1 MKYSPHIVAFLD
13 ILGFSEI
20 CMRSESFENDRK
32 NLKEIFDLC
41 HSIPNRF
48 EHLKGKENIKSMIV
62 SDSII
67 LTLEIEGND
76 PTLQELANFFLACGQ
91 FQYFLGKCGF
101 WLRGGISVG
110 SLNVDFGQKQVV
122 GPALIRAINLEKKVA
137 RFPRIVV
144 GSEVMSA
151 VGINQAVNFR
161 DKINE
166 LYSADNQRALFEWR
180 GFIDDWGEANIP
192 KDVPF
197 FIDFM
202 RSVVEEDGNIL
213 TMAESVASGLRGS
226 IVHYEK
232 YRWLADYILAGH
244 RQRYV
249 GLSSQIDELKR
260 LLG

>member
-1 MKYSPHIVAFLD
+1 MKYYPHIVAFLD

-20 CMRSESFENDRK
+20 CMSSEKSISDGAR
-32 NLKEIFDLC
+32 LKEIFDLC
-41 HSIPNRF
+41 QSLPSRF
-48 EHLKGKENIKSMIV
+48 EHLKGKKNIKSMIV

-67 LTLEIEGND
+67 LTLEIEGNN
-76 PTLQELANFFLACGQ
+76 PTLYELANFFLACGQ
-91 FQYFLGKCGF
+91 FQYFLGKSGF

-110 SLNVDFGQKQVV
+110 SLNVDYQQKQVV

-144 GSEVMSA
+144 DSEVMA
-151 VGINQAVNFR
+151 TAGITHSVDFR
-161 DKINE
+161 DKINK
-166 LYSADNQRALFEWR
+166 LYSEENQRALFEWR
-180 GFIDDWGEANIP
+180 GYMDDWGEANIP

-202 RSVVEEDGNIL
+202 RSPVGEDENIL
-213 TMAESVASGLRGS
+213 EIAESVASGLRGS
-226 IVHYEK
+226 IEHYEK

-249 GLSSQIDELKR
+249 GVSVYMERLKR